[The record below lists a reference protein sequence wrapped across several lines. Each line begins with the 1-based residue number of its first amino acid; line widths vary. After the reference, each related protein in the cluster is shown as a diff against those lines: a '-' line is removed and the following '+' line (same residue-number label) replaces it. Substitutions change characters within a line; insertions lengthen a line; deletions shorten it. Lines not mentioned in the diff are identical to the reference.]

1 MRFTDRGKDEL
12 MKLYTHLNFGG
23 NCEEAF
29 LFYEKHLGG
38 KITAMMKQNQSPT
51 QSKVPPGMEDAV
63 IHARIDLAGVELI
76 GNDVPPNY
84 FQPIRSSYLYLT
96 LDSAESADKTWN
108 ILAGGGEV
116 TMPISE
122 TFFATR
128 FGQLRDKFGVLWSII
143 HPKQI

>member
-1 MRFTDRGKDEL
+1 

-38 KITAMMKQNQSPT
+38 KITAMMKQSQLPS
-51 QSKVPPGMEDAV
+51 QSKPPQGMKDAV
-63 IHARIDLAGVELI
+63 VHARMNIAGVELI
-76 GNDVPPNY
+76 GNDVPSAY
-84 FQPIRSSYLYLT
+84 FQPVRSSYLYLT
-96 LDSAESADKTWN
+96 LDSTESADSTWN
-108 ILAGGGEV
+108 ILSDGGEV
-116 TMPISE
+116 TMPIAE

-143 HPKQI
+143 HPKPM

>member
-1 MRFTDRGKDEL
+1 

-63 IHARIDLAGVELI
+63 IHARIDLAGVEL
-76 GNDVPPNY
+76 
-84 FQPIRSSYLYLT
+84 SSYLYLT

-143 HPKQI
+143 HPKQM

>member
-1 MRFTDRGKDEL
+1 

-23 NCEEAF
+23 RCEEAF
-29 LFYEKHLGG
+29 LFYEKHLGA
-38 KITAMMKQNQSPT
+38 KITMMMKRNQLPSE
-51 QSKVPPGMEDAV
+51 SEAPPGMENAV
-63 IHARIDLAGVELI
+63 IHARIDIAGVELI

-96 LDSAESADKTWN
+96 LDSTESADSIWN
-108 ILAGGGEV
+108 ILADGGEV
-116 TMPISE
+116 TMPIAE

-143 HPKQI
+143 HPKPM

>member
-1 MRFTDRGKDEL
+1 
-12 MKLYTHLNFGG
+12 MKLYTHLNFGA

-38 KITAMMKQNQSPT
+38 KITAMMKQNQLP
-51 QSKVPPGMEDAV
+51 QQYKVPPGMENAV
-63 IHARIDLAGVELI
+63 VHARMDIAGVELI
-76 GNDVPPNY
+76 GNDVPPDY

-96 LDSAESADKTWN
+96 LDSTESADKTWN
-108 ILAGGGEV
+108 VLVDGGEV
-116 TMPISE
+116 TIPIAE

-143 HPKQI
+143 HPKPM

>member
-1 MRFTDRGKDEL
+1 
-12 MKLYTHLNFGG
+12 MKPYTHLNFGG
-23 NCEEAF
+23 NCEAAF

-38 KITAMMKQNQSPT
+38 QITAMMKQNQLPS
-51 QSKVPPGMEDAV
+51 QYKVPPGTEDLV
-63 IHARIDLAGVELI
+63 VHARMDLAGVELI
-76 GNDVPPNY
+76 GNDVPPSY

-96 LDSAESADKTWN
+96 LDSTESADKTWN
-108 ILAGGGEV
+108 ILAEGGEV

-143 HPKQI
+143 HPKPM

>member
-1 MRFTDRGKDEL
+1 MITP
-12 MKLYTHLNFGG
+12 YLNFSG
-23 NCEEAF
+23 NCDAAF
-29 LFYEKHLGG
+29 KYYEKHLGG
-38 KITAMMKQNQSPT
+38 KITAMMKQNQLPP
-51 QSKVPPGMEDAV
+51 QYKVAPGTEDAV

-84 FQPIRSSYLYLT
+84 FQPIRSSYLYLS
-96 LDSAESADKTWN
+96 LDSTESADKTWN
-108 ILAGGGEV
+108 ILAENGEV

-143 HPKQI
+143 HPKQM